1 MTYLKRT
8 NVNAHRSRVTTL
20 FISAVIF
27 LLFLIHY
34 IFPGAYAGLF
44 YPVTSFFWK
53 SETGTLG
60 FFGHMAQLV
69 VSKYSLVKEN
79 ERLTQEVASRD
90 GSMLLLNSLKDENE
104 TLKTSLGR
112 TGKGND
118 ILGVV
123 LSRPP
128 VSVYDTLV
136 IDIGRSDGVDIG
148 NKVYTDGDTLIGDI
162 IEVYDHQSKVS
173 LFSTPGRE
181 ISVLVGTSNVSAQA
195 KGRGLGNFMINLPV
209 EVGIQEN
216 DVILLSQIRPHTFG
230 IVEKILVD
238 SSDSLQTILFKSP
251 VNINSLRFVEVD
263 RNSH

>member
-8 NVNAHRSRVTTL
+8 NVNAQRSRVTTL
-20 FISAVIF
+20 FISALIGG
-27 LLFLIHY
+27 LFLIHY
-34 IFPGAYAGLF
+34 VFPGAYAGLF
-44 YPVTSFFWK
+44 YPVTSVFWN

-60 FFGHMAQLV
+60 FFSHMAKLV

-79 ERLTQEVASRD
+79 ERLTQEIATRD
-90 GSMLLLNSLKDENE
+90 TSALLVDSLKDENE
-104 TLKTSLGR
+104 SLKASLGR

-136 IDIGRSDGVDIG
+136 IDIGRADGLQVG
-148 NKVYTDGDTLIGDI
+148 NKVYAEGDTLVGDI
-162 IEVYDHQSKVS
+162 IEVYDHQAKVS
-173 LFSTPGRE
+173 LFSTPGRQ
-181 ISVLVGTSNVSAQA
+181 ISIVVGKTNISAQA
-195 KGRGLGNFMINLPV
+195 TGRGLGNFMIHLPV
-209 EVGIQEN
+209 EVGVQEN
-216 DVILLSQIRPHTFG
+216 DIILLPQIRPHTFG

-238 SSDSLQTILFKSP
+238 SSDSLQTTLFKSP

-263 RNSH
+263 RNSK